1 MGKLLLAVLLL
12 VASPALADEFC
23 NGFEEGY
30 KTIKGDM
37 VLVPLCPLE
46 PLTPLG
52 SNSYR
57 EGIKAGI
64 AAASRDN

>member
-1 MGKLLLAVLLL
+1 MT
-12 VASPALADEFC
+12 DEFC
-23 NGFEEGY
+23 DGFEEGY
-30 KTIKGDM
+30 KTIQGET
-37 VLVPLCPLE
+37 VLVPLGPLE

-64 AAASRDN
+64 AAA